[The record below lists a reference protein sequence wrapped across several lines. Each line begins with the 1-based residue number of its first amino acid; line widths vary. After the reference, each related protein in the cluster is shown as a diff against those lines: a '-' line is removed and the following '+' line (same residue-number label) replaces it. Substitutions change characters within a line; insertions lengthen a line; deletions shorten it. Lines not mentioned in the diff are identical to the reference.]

1 MSLSAI
7 IDILTHCFVK
17 IFLGDPNPLSGLG
30 HLTRHW
36 TQSLWRFNKTANQGG
51 CCKQFSCQK
60 VDILHA
66 SYLDG
71 GGGGQSAAILRRRR
85 LPAQAAASPCS
96 TKLPWSSTLS
106 QVVRTP
112 LSICHPPLSRHI
124 FYFSPDSSP
133 HNLSPRHRLR
143 RLRCPPSLGM
153 ALHHCCSLLTSAR
166 SCCSQAGSRHRAGQS
181 AAG

>member
-1 MSLSAI
+1 M
-7 IDILTHCFVK
+7 
-17 IFLGDPNPLSGLG
+17 SGLRYYINQSSFG
-30 HLTRHW
+30 GLIKARTRV
-36 TQSLWRFNKTANQGG
+36 
-51 CCKQFSCQK
+51 CCKQYACQK
-60 VDILHA
+60 LDILHA
-66 SYLDG
+66 SYLEVQG
-71 GGGGQSAAILRRRR
+71 RVGGQSAAILRRRR

-112 LSICHPPLSRHI
+112 LSICPPSL
-124 FYFSPDSSP
+124 FPPFQFFPKTACLP

-153 ALHHCCSLLTSAR
+153 ALHHCCSSLLTSAR
-166 SCCSQAGSRHRAGQS
+166 SCCSQAGSRHHAGQS